1 MRKSIIVHSI
11 IFTFFTLASLVS
23 GTAHA
28 DEFIVEAQP
37 TLIINQFSE
46 WLVTNGHEH
55 KPEGL
60 PSLRVLNEPNLIFIE
75 FDENRV
81 TVPDWKGI
89 PSEMQNFFH
98 MIAKDNDGEKL
109 FIDSFNAFFVA
120 HEMAHWLQNRIGFF
134 SSNSFYV
141 NEQHANRLSV
151 EFLSSHENGRALLK
165 RMRNQCDTVL
175 SVLTDPTPADQT
187 PEKYFSENYQM
198 LGQDPSKYGYY
209 QFYFVKKAIDEESQH
224 TYESLVLSQ

>member
-1 MRKSIIVHSI
+1 MRITIKVHSI
-11 IFTFFTLASLVS
+11 FIIIFTLASLML
-23 GTAHA
+23 GTAQA
-28 DEFIVEAQP
+28 DELKVEEQP
-37 TLIINQFSE
+37 TLIMKQFSE
-46 WLVTNGHEH
+46 WLLTNGHEH
-55 KPEGL
+55 KPGEL
-60 PSLRVLNEPNLIFIE
+60 PSLRVLNTPNLIFIE

-89 PSEMQNFFH
+89 PPEMQNFFH

-109 FIDSFNAFFVA
+109 FINSFNAFFVA

-134 SSNSFYV
+134 SNNSFYV
-141 NEQHANRLSV
+141 NEQHANRLTV

-165 RMRNQCDTVL
+165 RMRKECDSVL
-175 SVLTDPTPADQT
+175 SALSDPTPADQT